1 MHCRPPPTCRPGP
14 GAAATEHQPSR
25 RGRLTRWSPAPR
37 GRLPTRGVW
46 AGALGQA
53 ERVADLEELLTPG
66 LFQAGTFDLEHP
78 GPGPRAREL
87 AARARNRNPTVHS
100 RTNLL
105 QGRNRAAR
113 SHRVEGFERVR
124 DPLLHAGRLDLRG
137 ETRALSQT
145 GGEQVGAAV
154 DGAPGRSS
162 RAGGPVPSVGKLGGH
177 GFGAGKLHREETRG
191 FLVTARL
198 LFIAF
203 AICPLGE
210 HQSAAGP
217 GAKPLD
223 R

>member
-1 MHCRPPPTCRPGP
+1 MHCRSTSTCRPGSVS
-14 GAAATEHQPSR
+14 AATEHHPST
-25 RGRLTRWSPAPR
+25 RGRRTRSCPDSR
-37 GRLPTRGVW
+37 GRLPTRRVW

-66 LFQAGTFDLEHP
+66 LLQAGAFDLEHP

-87 AARARNRNPTVHS
+87 AARARNRNPVVHS
-100 RTNLL
+100 RANLL

-124 DPLLHAGRLDLRG
+124 DPLLHAGRLNLRG

-162 RAGGPVPSVGKLGGH
+162 RAGGPVPSVGKLGGP
-177 GFGAGKLHREETRG
+177 GFGAGKPHREETRG
-191 FLVTARL
+191 FLVTPRL
-198 LFIAF
+198 LFIDF
-203 AICPLGE
+203 ATY
-210 HQSAAGP
+210 
-217 GAKPLD
+217 
-223 R
+223 